1 VGESEGAA
9 QQGRNA
15 VQDATTTATGLAE
28 ADGSS
33 PESIMLEPTDAE
45 LDDWAERERK
55 RRQEWLNG
63 PSEEEKAEWARRER
77 LRRLSQLSD
86 EDREIVMADW
96 ARQMVRY
103 PREMQLAA
111 EGMMSL
117 FYRWSRRQMTDFVRA
132 GRDWEDQ
139 VAKSGRRIRIRI
151 DDDEE

>member
-15 VQDATTTATGLAE
+15 AHDAATALSDLE
-28 ADGSS
+28 PADGLS

-45 LDDWAERERK
+45 LDDWAESERK
-55 RRQEWLNG
+55 RRQEWLKG
-63 PSEEEKAEWARRER
+63 PTEEEKSEWARRER

-139 VAKSGRRIRIRI
+139 VARSGRRIRIRI
-151 DDDEE
+151 DDEE